1 MLRKMLV
8 IVPALAMVAATVGTA
23 SAAPVSRSAPPA
35 PRAACTADTP
45 EVKAL
50 TTSMADFVAA
60 ISATPPDAAKVQ
72 GILGDMINEMAA
84 LQKAGC
90 LPQLPGSQSRV
101 QDAQACLTDLANVGA
116 ALFSMLAAQLK
127 TPPDATAITAA
138 TTAMGVAITKFNA
151 DNCLPI
157 KLPVPGGLPTPPG
170 GVPAPPGGVPAPP
183 GGLPAPPG
191 IPGT

>member
-23 SAAPVSRSAPPA
+23 SAAPTPRSGAPSA
-35 PRAACTADTP
+35 GARAECTADTP

-50 TTSMADFVAA
+50 TNSMADFITA
-60 ISATPPDAAKVQ
+60 ISATPPDLTKLQ
-72 GILGDMINEMAA
+72 STTGDLINEVVA

-90 LPQLPGSQSRV
+90 LPAAAPPPERL
-101 QDAQACLTDLANVGA
+101 QDLQACLTDLQNAGA
-116 ALFSMLAAQLK
+116 ALFSMLAAALK
-127 TPPDATAITAA
+127 VPPDPTAITTA
-138 TTAMGVAITKFNA
+138 TTAIGAAVTKFNN

-157 KLPVPGGLPTPPG
+157 KLPVPGAPPLPGGG
-170 GVPAPPGGVPAPP
+170 GVPAPPP
-183 GGLPAPPG
+183 GLPAPPT